1 MSDSTTA
8 ALYDVTVGHTR
19 HTEPSGGFRHRLYTW
34 LVDLDDLPR
43 LPLPLRPFARFE
55 ARDHLGSPHR
65 SIRANLDNWLSRN
78 GVELEGGRVLM
89 LAHARVLGY
98 VFNPVTFYWCHRPD
112 GELACV
118 VAEVHN
124 TYGERHCYLLR
135 PDPHGHATVTKRF
148 YVSPFLPQR
157 GSYEMR
163 LSYPGERVG
172 VSVRLLDE
180 VGKPLLTA
188 EIRGRRVPA
197 EPRRLARLL
206 LGNPLV
212 PQRVAAMIRA
222 HGISLWLRG
231 RSPNPRTPHVHQ
243 EGVR

>member
-1 MSDSTTA
+1 MSDPTTA
-8 ALYDVTVGHTR
+8 DLYDVTVGHTR
-19 HTEPSGGFRHRLYTW
+19 HTEPSDGFRHRLYTW

-55 ARDHLGSPHR
+55 ARDHLGSPQR
-65 SIRANLDNWLSRN
+65 SIRANLDDWLSRN
-78 GVELEGGRVLM
+78 GVDLEGGRVLM

-112 GELACV
+112 GELRCV

-135 PDPHGHATVTKRF
+135 PDQHGYATVTKRF
-148 YVSPFLPQR
+148 HVSPFLPQR
-157 GSYEMR
+157 GNYEMR
-163 LSYPGERVG
+163 LSYPGERVD
-172 VSVRLLDE
+172 VSVRLHDE
-180 VGKPLLTA
+180 AGKPLLTA
-188 EIRGRRVPA
+188 EMRGRRVPA

-231 RSPNPRTPHVHQ
+231 RSPNPHIPHVHQ